1 MFSSSGY
8 ASRFC
13 SASLHRQRRSGA
25 FDYLVVF
32 ACVGDAIKVVLLEEF
47 FYGVTV
53 ESVTPERITVTGG
66 HWTREDS
73 NCCPSGNR
81 QIVYDWSPEDFGYV
95 SAERTIPKA
104 LLQ

>member
-1 MFSSSGY
+1 M
-8 ASRFC
+8 
-13 SASLHRQRRSGA
+13 
-25 FDYLVVF
+25 VF